1 MSVSRA
7 AVLLALLLS
16 ACATRAPTVTAHVTT
31 PEPTVCAQI
40 SPTLT
45 CSYVGIGRFTVIHLG
60 RFTVG
65 FDPSAT
71 RSADAIGVSLTG
83 DVTRDLTRI
92 AALLPGPSTVIII
105 EQSANVTPQTGELG
119 YTDPTTGQV
128 LIQLDPRS
136 QVPFSETLA
145 VWLPEA
151 LAHEIHHS
159 VRTLAGPGFGTT
171 LGEFLVSEGMASAFF
186 HQAFPG
192 TNAPW
197 DSALTPVQE
206 HTLWDRAKP
215 LLNQTGLLLYEQW
228 FYGGN
233 GVPEWAGFTIGYHI
247 AEDYIQHHPGTTAA
261 SLVAAP
267 AATVLAGSTYAP

>member
-7 AVLLALLLS
+7 AVLLALVLS

-31 PEPTVCAQI
+31 PEPTVCGQI

-71 RSADAIGVSLTG
+71 RSADAIGVSLTS

-92 AALLPGPSTVIII
+92 AALLPGRSTVIII

-171 LGEFLVSEGMASAFF
+171 LGEFFVSEGMASAFF

-197 DSALTPVQE
+197 DNALSVVQE
-206 HTLWDRAKP
+206 HTLWDRAKL
-215 LLNQTGLLLYEQW
+215 LLNQTGLQDYEQW
-228 FYGGN
+228 FYGGD

-261 SLVAAP
+261 SLVATP
-267 AATVLAGSTYAP
+267 AATILGGTTYAP